1 MNELMKKLQ
10 LSKIGVYKRIEKT
23 KKDLKIIDTGVAA
36 YCLAFQ
42 NDIKLNKFKIDSNIS
57 SAVEN
62 ALRSN
67 TVIPTSD
74 EKITKKTKKRISIKP
89 DKKINSNRTSHK
101 KTTSSDDYFD
111 TKKAKETLATIK
123 KFDTLHLSKY
133 RIISN
138 YVRYD
143 ENTIYELKN
152 LKQKIIQ
159 GINPKSKG
167 NKNFLIWGPPGSG
180 KTYLIEEIAKSLK
193 NVDYQVLNLAKL
205 SQKDFKSKLN
215 EIEKSRKHC
224 ICLIDEVDSDSSAN
238 WSYESLLTHLFPSDE
253 RKFRIC
259 FILAGSG
266 GASIDE
272 MKKKILSK
280 NKGKDCLSRI
290 LATNEYTV
298 PPLNIGDNLLVGTS
312 QLLNIAKLNNLEIN
326 SIDKLALFYIAV
338 NPQFS
343 TARQISELV
352 VNATE
357 RIQYGED
364 RVKYDHLFD
373 YGDHINKDFYQKS
386 KLLDSKLVNSFIH
399 VKN

>member
-1 MNELMKKLQ
+1 MKKLE
-10 LSKIGVYKRIEKT
+10 LSKVGVYKRIEKT
-23 KKDLKIIDTGVAA
+23 KKDLKIIDTEVAA
-36 YCLAFQ
+36 YSLAFQ

-62 ALRSN
+62 ALRGN
-67 TVIPTSD
+67 TVTPVSA
-74 EKITKKTKKRISIKP
+74 EKIAKKTKKKILIKP
-89 DKKINSNRTSHK
+89 AKKIKSKLSPRK
-101 KTTSSDDYFD
+101 KATSSDEYFD
-111 TKKAKETLATIK
+111 TGKAKETLSTIK
-123 KFDTLHLSKY
+123 KFDTLQLSKY

-143 ENTIYELKN
+143 DNTIYELKN

-159 GINPKSKG
+159 GINPKTKG

-193 NVDYQVLNLAKL
+193 NVDYRELNLAKL

-215 EIEKSRKHC
+215 EIEKSRKDC
-224 ICLIDEVDSDSSAN
+224 ICLIDEVDSNSSAQ
-238 WSYESLLTHLFPSDE
+238 WAYESLLTHLFPSDA

-266 GASIDE
+266 GNSIDE

-343 TARQISELV
+343 SARQISELV

-357 RIQYGED
+357 RIPYGED

-373 YGDHINKDFYQKS
+373 YGDSINKDFHQKS
-386 KLLDSKLVNSFIH
+386 KLLDPKLVNSFIY